1 MAFEVVLKKLP
12 NGCLVPV
19 NQEEADKLARVPAGE
34 ALRCKLTVFR
44 NYRFLQKYMVLVK
57 FLYDHWSERTRPQ
70 MYRGHPV
77 RTRLERF
84 RKDLQILCGWYEP
97 VFNVKGEL
105 RLESKSVSFSAMSEQ
120 EFEELYS
127 TVIDVALEKILN
139 DPQMNADRLRSIC
152 EELMHFDG

>member
-1 MAFEVVLKKLP
+1 M
-12 NGCLVPV
+12 
-19 NQEEADKLARVPAGE
+19 
-34 ALRCKLTVFR
+34 
-44 NYRFLQKYMVLVK
+44 
-57 FLYDHWSERTRPQ
+57 
-70 MYRGHPV
+70 
-77 RTRLERF
+77 
-84 RKDLQILCGWYEP
+84 
-97 VFNVKGEL
+97 FNVKGEL